1 MKLGW
6 AKRMNSVE
14 NPALDNVLAIINR
27 PDIISFAGGLPA
39 PDCFPVEEMAAAF
52 AETLAEDKGSAL
64 QYGACDGFRPL
75 KEWVATYMVERQA
88 MASCSPDEVLITSG
102 SQQGIELIARALLEP
117 GDRVIVESPSYM
129 AALQVFS
136 NIEAV
141 SIAAP
146 SDEDGLITEGLA
158 ELIRKEKP
166 KFIYVIPTFQNPSGI
181 TMTLKRRK
189 ELIKIAHEEGIPI
202 LEDNPYGELRYM
214 GESLPP
220 LKSLSS
226 NPEEVLYLGTF
237 SKIVA
242 PGLRLGWM
250 VTTPEVVRKLSLV
263 KQSTDL
269 LCNLTSQFALTR
281 YLQSGALLPHLEKIK
296 ANYKVKRDA
305 MEEAM
310 KKHFPKEVHWA
321 NAEGGMFFWATLPE
335 SIDTMEMLDDA
346 LAAKV
351 AYVPGVAFYP
361 DGQGKSSM
369 RLNFSNATPEKI
381 NEGITKLG
389 EVIASRLK

>member
-1 MKLGW
+1 
-6 AKRMNSVE
+6 
-14 NPALDNVLAIINR
+14 
-27 PDIISFAGGLPA
+27 
-39 PDCFPVEEMAAAF
+39 
-52 AETLAEDKGSAL
+52 
-64 QYGACDGFRPL
+64 
-75 KEWVATYMVERQA
+75 
-88 MASCSPDEVLITSG
+88 
-102 SQQGIELIARALLEP
+102 
-117 GDRVIVESPSYM
+117 
-129 AALQVFS
+129 
-136 NIEAV
+136 
-141 SIAAP
+141 
-146 SDEDGLITEGLA
+146 
-158 ELIRKEKP
+158 
-166 KFIYVIPTFQNPSGI
+166 
-181 TMTLKRRK
+181 MTLKRRK

-250 VTTPEVVRKLSLV
+250 VTTPQVVRKLSLV